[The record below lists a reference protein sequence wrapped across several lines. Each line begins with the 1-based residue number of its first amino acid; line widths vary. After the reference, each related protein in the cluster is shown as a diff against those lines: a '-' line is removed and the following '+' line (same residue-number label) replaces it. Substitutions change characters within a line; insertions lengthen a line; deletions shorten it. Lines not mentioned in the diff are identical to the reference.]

1 MKERPA
7 LRRPLQIAI
16 HSPMMA
22 AVMVVVASTGSD
34 VKVHARSVA
43 VVAPVVSVVAI
54 LPISTMDLLDRVI
67 FCCSS

>member
-1 MKERPA
+1 
-7 LRRPLQIAI
+7 
-16 HSPMMA
+16 
-22 AVMVVVASTGSD
+22 MVVVASTGSD